1 MSMRVA
7 VQMDPMD
14 GVNIHGDSSFALM
27 LSAQTRG
34 YDIWHYDVETLTLD
48 ANDRL
53 TAFAHPVFDV
63 QRVAGGH
70 YRFGDAKRIDLGS
83 DIDVVLMRQDP
94 PFHVGYITA
103 THLLE
108 RIEHE
113 TLVVNNPVSVRNAPE
128 KVMVLD
134 YRRFMPPTLITRS
147 TEEVREFQ
155 REHGAVVIKPLHGN
169 GGKAIFK
176 VEADGSNL
184 GALFEVFNTT
194 WPEPHMV
201 QPFLP
206 DVAKGDKRIVLV
218 DGEVAGAINR
228 RPGEGE
234 FRSNLAVGGSA
245 EATELTAREEEIC
258 EALKPRLKEL
268 GLIFVGI
275 DVIGGQWLTEINVT
289 SPTGIVA
296 IDRFNGTDTPGK
308 IWDVCADWAATRSS
322 FYAQA
327 KELEQKLYDA
337 LIPGTPQIKVAKLIY
352 DVFGSASEWNEES
365 LINEA
370 LDRLIHRKNV
380 RHEGFVYRWPYSE
393 IKRMS

>member
-1 MSMRVA
+1 MGLRVA
-7 VQMDPMD
+7 VQMDPMA
-14 GVNIHGDSSFALM
+14 GININGDSSFALM
-27 LSAQTRG
+27 LCAQARG
-34 YDIWHYDVETLTLD
+34 YAIWHYDVSTLSLD
-48 ANDRL
+48 ADDRL
-53 TAFAHPVFDV
+53 TAFAHPVHDL
-63 QRVAGGH
+63 QRVAGAH
-70 YRFGDAKRIDLGS
+70 YRFGEGQKIDLGR
-83 DIDVVLMRQDP
+83 DVDVVLMRQDP

-108 RIEHE
+108 RIEAE

-134 YRRFMPPTLITRS
+134 YRQFMPPTLITRS
-147 TEEVREFQ
+147 QDEVRDFQ
-155 REHGAVVIKPLHGN
+155 RLHGAVVVKPLHGN
-169 GGKAIFK
+169 GGKAIFRI
-176 VEADGSNL
+176 EADGSNL

-245 EATELTAREEEIC
+245 EATELTPREQEIC
-258 EALKPRLKEL
+258 AAMGPRLKAL

-275 DVIGGQWLTEINVT
+275 DVIGGEWLTEINVT

-296 IDRFNGTDTPGK
+296 IDRFNGTDTAGM
-308 IWDVCADWAATRSS
+308 IWDAVER
-322 FYAQA
+322 
-327 KELEQKLYDA
+327 
-337 LIPGTPQIKVAKLIY
+337 
-352 DVFGSASEWNEES
+352 
-365 LINEA
+365 
-370 LDRLIHRKNV
+370 R
-380 RHEGFVYRWPYSE
+380 
-393 IKRMS
+393 